1 MAAEHDNHTTE
12 FASDEPPSPPSAR
25 TEAAPLKRKVAS
37 GSPLKPFLVLVGVA
51 GLALIILGVSWM
63 RTPVKEPSTRAA
75 TSSVSAP
82 DNVGFG
88 ATEPVSPQYADLV
101 AQENARAVQEAEA
114 AGIGA
119 VVVPPI
125 IGSPIQQSSAAESA
139 PIDAGPVAY
148 EPIQYAPPSQV
159 NNLAREEA
167 ARRYVAAASE
177 VRQQW
182 ASATTQ
188 AVTKGVAPARIEEP
202 TSAPAPGN
210 DQPQPPS
217 VPLLAVMNAVVEVGA
232 NSDAPAEV
240 IVRITNGPLAGA
252 KALGRVA
259 TTGQGQD
266 TLQLRFERFLLPS
279 GALYSGQALAVDPAT
294 RIPTV
299 AGQVNRHF
307 VRNFLSRAGVAFL
320 VGYAGGLTSGSTSL
334 DTGTGLISTGLSR
347 RELLQAEA
355 ANQAADSLADMGNRQ
370 PTVKLAFGSPV
381 GIVLLEPLTSPRSTT
396 LVEPRP
402 TAPENSPVAA
412 ATVPQTYRPS
422 APLQLPPA
430 EIQ

>member
-1 MAAEHDNHTTE
+1 MAADQDNQAAE
-12 FASDEPPSPPSAR
+12 VASDAPPSPPSGR
-25 TEAAPLKRKVAS
+25 TEAAPLKRKVAG
-37 GSPLKPFLVLVGVA
+37 GSPLKPFLVLGAVA
-51 GLALIILGVSWM
+51 VLALTILGVSWL
-63 RTPVKEPSTRAA
+63 RTPAKEPATRAA
-75 TSSVSAP
+75 TNTVSTP

-101 AQENARAVQEAEA
+101 AEENARAVQEAEG

-125 IGSPIQQSSAAESA
+125 IGSPIQQQPAEVAA
-139 PIDAGPVAY
+139 PIEQGPVAY

-177 VRQQW
+177 IRQQW
-182 ASATTQ
+182 TSATTQ
-188 AVTKGVAPARIEEP
+188 AVTKGVAPARSE
-202 TSAPAPGN
+202 APAPAPEDSG
-210 DQPQPPS
+210 PPPPS

-240 IVRITNGPLAGA
+240 IVRITSGPLAGA
-252 KALGRVA
+252 KALGRVV
-259 TTGQGQD
+259 TTGQAQD

-299 AGQVNRHF
+299 AGKVNRHF

-334 DTGTGLISTGLSR
+334 DVGTGLISSGLSR

-355 ANQAADSLADMGNRQ
+355 ANQAADSLADMGGRQ
-370 PTVKLAFGSPV
+370 PTVKLAYGSPV
-381 GIVLLEPLTSPRSTT
+381 GIVLLEPLSSPRSTA
-396 LVEPRP
+396 LVQPQTTPSETNPI
-402 TAPENSPVAA
+402 AA
-412 ATVPQTYRPS
+412 ATAAQTYRPS
-422 APLQLPPA
+422 TPLQLPPA